1 MMLLFIV
8 LIAFVIYYVVKN
20 PRSETTN
27 QKESSA
33 MDILKKRYAMGE
45 ITRDEFLTM
54 SKELK

>member
-1 MMLLFIV
+1 MLLFIV